1 MTSTVPP
8 SRSASS
14 GSASSGSASSDS
26 ASSGSVASGLAP
38 ALIVLLGVLTAF
50 GPMAID
56 MYLPGLPAMSRDL
69 GVGTAQGQLTIASF
83 FVGFAFGQLFYG
95 PASDRL
101 GRRVPLL
108 AGVLI
113 FVLATV
119 GCALATSMEA
129 LIALRFVQALGAASG
144 SLISRA
150 VVADRCSGIQAA
162 RTFAMLMLVMG
173 LAPILA
179 PTLGGLML
187 LAGGWRL
194 IFWVLTGFGVLALL
208 WAAAA
213 LPETLPLEA
222 RRARPRE
229 QILKGYWQVLTNR
242 TIIGYAL
249 LAAFGS
255 AALFSYIS
263 NAPNLIIEIYGI
275 SPAHFGWVF
284 GLNAAALVGATQIN
298 RMLLGRHGPLTLI
311 RWANLAMMAL
321 AALMS
326 ASALT
331 GLGGMWGVLIPMFFV
346 MATLGFTTSNA
357 TALAMDVDHS
367 RSGTV
372 SSVVGSLQFTVG
384 AIFAAATSAVD
395 NGTAAPMALGI
406 LAAALGAAYLLF
418 RINRARW
425 LPAAAR

>member
-1 MTSTVPP
+1 MTP
-8 SRSASS
+8 SSSAAKPA
-14 GSASSGSASSDS
+14 GP
-26 ASSGSVASGLAP
+26 GLAP

-83 FVGFAFGQLFYG
+83 FVGFAIGQLFYG

-101 GRRVPLL
+101 GRRAPLL

-113 FVLATV
+113 FVLASV
-119 GCALATSMEA
+119 GCAFATSMEA
-129 LIALRFVQALGAASG
+129 LIVLRFVQALGAASA

-150 VVADRCSGIQAA
+150 VVADRCSGTQAA
-162 RTFAMLMLVMG
+162 RTFAMLMLIMG

-179 PTLGGLML
+179 PTLGGLLL
-187 LAGGWRL
+187 LAGGWRM
-194 IFWVLTGFGVLALL
+194 IFWVLTGFGALAFLWALL
-208 WAAAA
+208 A
-213 LPETLPLEA
+213 LPETLPAEA

-229 QILKGYWQVLTNR
+229 QVLRAYWQVFTNR
-242 TIIGYAL
+242 AIIAYAM

-263 NAPNLIIEIYGI
+263 NAPSLIIEIYGI

-284 GLNAAALVGATQIN
+284 GLNAAALIASTQIN
-298 RMLLGRHGPLTLI
+298 RMLLSRHSPLTLI
-311 RWANLAMMAL
+311 RRANVAMMAL
-321 AALMS
+321 AVVMTVA
-326 ASALT
+326 ALT
-331 GLGGMWGVLIPMFFV
+331 GLGGMWGVLVPMFFV

-357 TALAMDVDHS
+357 TALAMDVDHA
-367 RSGTV
+367 RAGTV

-384 AIFAAATSAVD
+384 AVFAAVTSAAD

-406 LAAALGAAYLLF
+406 LVAALCAALLLL
-418 RINRARW
+418 RLSRAQR